1 VLATLAQSL
10 SVAVAVVLCGV
21 VFRGRSRDPMALL
34 FTLTM
39 LLFSALGSRTL
50 LTYGDVPVLRHAFT
64 VAGWGT
70 FVCLALVFVL
80 FPDGRVVP
88 RWGRWLPPGMVGLLV
103 VFPDAISLADRLVQ
117 GATDTSPRTYVALLG
132 VGAVLTL
139 GAVAQVH
146 RYRYVSS
153 TVERQQAKWVTG
165 PLAVLL
171 TFVLVGITVP
181 LVLPGTGE
189 RWLGWMLVAVLFHRL
204 RSRVREAVDRRFN
217 RPGYEAKRA
226 VDTFVHELRDELD
239 LATIC
244 RGIERTATVMVQLAS
259 STVWLLNA
267 DPAGLTIRGARHH
280 PSARRSSGGGGGR

>member
-39 LLFSALGSRTL
+39 LLFSAFGSRTL

-204 RSRVREAVDRRFN
+204 RSRVRKRSIAGSTVPAT
-217 RPGYEAKRA
+217 RPSAPSTRSC
-226 VDTFVHELRDELD
+226 TSS
-239 LATIC
+239 ATSSTS
-244 RGIERTATVMVQLAS
+244 RQSAGAS
-259 STVWLLNA
+259 SAPPRSWCSW
-267 DPAGLTIRGARHH
+267 PAVPCG
-280 PSARRSSGGGGGR
+280 S